1 MKIEE
6 NISLRELTTFRI
18 GGPARYFVRLENQ
31 EDLPEIVKF
40 AKEKNLKIFVL
51 GGGSNILVSDQGFD
65 GLVIHPTMTGI
76 EKVSE
81 DDKRVV
87 LKFGAGE
94 NWDEAVA
101 YSVDQ
106 GWWGIE
112 NLSHIPGNSAAV
124 VVQNVG
130 AYGEEISSVFKSVEV
145 LDMETLKLKSLT
157 RAECKFTYRHS
168 IFNTTAKNRYIIL
181 SVTLEL
187 SKKSNPILTYSDVK
201 RYFEENTSI
210 EPTLLEIRKAIITIR
225 DRKFPFPK
233 NAVNGS
239 AGSFFRGPI
248 ITKGKLEEIKE
259 KIKNEFGDDS
269 ANRIPK
275 MKDSLEV
282 LQGYKTPTAFLI
294 EHAGLRGFQIGGA
307 KVHDLQ
313 PAIVLNAT
321 GEATAAD
328 VMALAKHIKQTIKEK
343 FGVELEIEPEL
354 IGF

>member
-6 NISLRELTTFRI
+6 NISLREYTTFKI
-18 GGPARYFVRLENQ
+18 GGPARYFARVDSP
-31 EDLPEIVKF
+31 EDLSEIVNF
-40 AKEKNLKIFVL
+40 AKEKNLKIFIL
-51 GGGSNILVSDQGFD
+51 GGGSNIVVSDKGFD
-65 GLVIHPTMTGI
+65 GLVIHPTMKGTEI
-76 EKVSE
+76 ISE
-81 DDKRVV
+81 DDKKVV
-87 LKFGAGE
+87 LKLGAGE

-101 YSVDQ
+101 YAVEQ

-130 AYGEEISSVFKSVEV
+130 AYGEEVSSVFKSVEV
-145 LDMETLKLKSLT
+145 FDIETLKVKNLT

-168 IFNTTAKNRYIIL
+168 IFNATHKNRFIIL

-187 SKKSNPILTYSDVK
+187 SKKPNPILTYSDVK
-201 RYFEENTSI
+201 KYFEENSSV
-210 EPTLLEIRKAIITIR
+210 EPTLREIRKAIIAIR
-225 DRKFPFPK
+225 DRKFPFPRT
-233 NAVNGS
+233 AVNGS

-269 ANRIPK
+269 ASRIPK
-275 MKDSLEV
+275 MKDSLQV

-307 KVHDLQ
+307 KVHDIQ

-321 GEATAAD
+321 GTASSEDIMNLAEHVRATVKD
-328 VMALAKHIKQTIKEK
+328 K